1 MMLSSAKLWT
11 SLNKSSHM
19 WVVVLKKAS
28 VGWWSWQGLDSGTT
42 NWKKSGPQL
51 KEKNQKKS
59 IAQKQVSSLR
69 GILYSFASLSHN
81 LKGFILFDLK
91 VSRSV
96 YSFLHYRSV
105 SHNLLLSYWHSFAC
119 LLLFLRF
126 AQS

>member
-1 MMLSSAKLWT
+1 MGLLG
-11 SLNKSSHM
+11 
-19 WVVVLKKAS
+19 

-81 LKGFILFDLK
+81 LKGFIHYSL
-91 VSRSV
+91 RS
-96 YSFLHYRSV
+96 
-105 SHNLLLSYWHSFAC
+105 
-119 LLLFLRF
+119 
-126 AQS
+126 

>member
-1 MMLSSAKLWT
+1 MLSSAKLWT

-81 LKGFILFDLK
+81 LKGFIHYSL
-91 VSRSV
+91 RS
-96 YSFLHYRSV
+96 
-105 SHNLLLSYWHSFAC
+105 
-119 LLLFLRF
+119 
-126 AQS
+126 